1 MDKETVTIEEGLMI
15 ALYASV
21 ECGLSPRAIHDTGW
35 LCKKPMDLFTCIQA
49 QIELKEIVNA
59 HYDRPAQEGTP
70 PPHDKDYQ
78 EAGDGDSEWT
88 EEDPEAYL

>member
-1 MDKETVTIEEGLMI
+1 MAKMNVTVDEGLLI
-15 ALYASV
+15 ATYAAA

-59 HYDRPAQEGTP
+59 HYDRPEQEGTP
-70 PPHDKDYQ
+70 PPYDESYR
-78 EAGDGDSEWT
+78 EGGDGGKEWT
-88 EEDPEAYL
+88 EDDPEAYM

>member
-1 MDKETVTIEEGLMI
+1 
-15 ALYASV
+15 
-21 ECGLSPRAIHDTGW
+21 
-35 LCKKPMDLFTCIQA
+35 MDLFTCIQA